1 MIPYENAKKRPMVF
15 LPCWQCFRS
24 GPTQGFRSRGEK
36 EDQAKKVK
44 KHKKAFEAEVDE
56 LDERQK
62 HDIGQRELARGDVD
76 GGMDP

>member
-1 MIPYENAKKRPMVF
+1 MQKRPRGISCGICNV
-15 LPCWQCFRS
+15 LEVGRLKDS
-24 GPTQGFRSRGEK
+24 GFGVEK
-36 EDQAKKVK
+36 TKNQAKKVK

-62 HDIGQRELARGDVD
+62 HDIGLRGRLRQNSGDVD

>member
-1 MIPYENAKKRPMVF
+1 M
-15 LPCWQCFRS
+15 
-24 GPTQGFRSRGEK
+24 
-36 EDQAKKVK
+36 K

>member
-1 MIPYENAKKRPMVF
+1 MQTRSVVF

-24 GPTQGFRSRGEK
+24 WADLRIPGPGGGDK

-62 HDIGQRELARGDVD
+62 HDIGLRGRLRQNSGDVD